1 MMISTKGRY
10 ALRVMV
16 DIAVHSNGQYLS
28 LRDVAERQEISM
40 KYLESIV
47 SSLCRCNLLESL
59 RGKHGGYRLSKDI
72 EEYTLGQI
80 LKATEGTMAPVA
92 CLSEPG
98 ACKNGEKCPSLPVWQ
113 ELDRIID
120 EYLESVSLTSII
132 DRGPMSS
139 CCDLKK
145 S

>member
-16 DIAVHSNGQYLS
+16 DIASHSDGNYLS
-28 LRDVAERQEISM
+28 LRDVAERQNISM

-47 SSLCRCNLLESL
+47 ASLCRCELLESL
-59 RGKHGGYRLSKDI
+59 RGKNGGYRLSNPI
-72 EEYTLGQI
+72 ESYTLGQI
-80 LKATEGTMAPVA
+80 LKATEGSMAPVA

-98 ACKNGEKCPSLPVWQ
+98 VCKNGENCPSLPVWQ

-120 EYLESVSLTSII
+120 TYLESVSLCSVLE
-132 DRGPMSS
+132 RGGQSN

-145 S
+145 N

>member
-16 DIAVHSNGQYLS
+16 DIATYSNGQYLS

-47 SSLCRCNLLESL
+47 AALCRQELLESL
-59 RGKHGGYRLSKDI
+59 RGKLGGYRLSKPLED
-72 EEYTLGQI
+72 YTLGQI

-92 CLSEPG
+92 CLAEPG
-98 ACKNGEKCPSLPVWQ
+98 ACKNGEHCPSLPVWQ

-120 EYLESVSLTSII
+120 EYLESVSLVSVLE
-132 DRGPMSS
+132 RGGAGM
-139 CCDLKK
+139 CDLKK
-145 S
+145 G